1 MNKLLDVRIFILLVF
16 LACQAKEN
24 SNPPLKVKQEMNSSN
39 TGELFDYY
47 ISNPKSQDELDQN
60 LIIEYAIDNELS
72 LKRTESGLYY
82 IIHTEG
88 EGRIFKHGD
97 HARAHYKG
105 YFLDG
110 REFDS
115 SYRKKRPLRFRVGQM
130 VAGWNEFMKMSNVG
144 TKATIILPSRLAY
157 GSEGFPGFVPAN
169 TIVAFDI
176 EIKNL

>member
-1 MNKLLDVRIFILLVF
+1 MNRYLIHFTLAIFIF
-16 LACQAKEN
+16 CSCQTKEQ
-24 SNPPLKVKQEMNSSN
+24 SKPKEEPIKEMNSSDAG
-39 TGELFDYY
+39 TLFDYY
-47 ISNPKSQDELDQN
+47 IANPSNQDEIDQN
-60 LIIEYAIDNELS
+60 TIIEYAVDNELN
-72 LKRTESGLYY
+72 LQRTASGLYY
-82 IIHTEG
+82 IILEEG
-88 EGRIFKHGD
+88 KGPLFKHGQ

-157 GSEGFPGFVPAN
+157 GNDGFPGYVPPN

-176 EIKNL
+176 EIKQL